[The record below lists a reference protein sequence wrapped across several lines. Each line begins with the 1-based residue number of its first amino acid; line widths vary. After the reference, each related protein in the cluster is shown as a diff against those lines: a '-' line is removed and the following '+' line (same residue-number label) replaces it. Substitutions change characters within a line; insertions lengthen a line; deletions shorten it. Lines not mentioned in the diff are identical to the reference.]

1 MCFFH
6 EPNKAVRLIN
16 STWRTFRIQSICPH
30 DLTQTVDKSIN
41 QNTAFDSEFESNLD
55 PFNLF
60 TVTVTLVRESLL
72 KPHQMECDFLL
83 FKHFLLYSEQY

>member
-1 MCFFH
+1 MGFN
-6 EPNKAVRLIN
+6 PSVLL
-16 STWRTFRIQSICPH
+16 

-41 QNTAFDSEFESNLD
+41 QNTAFDSEFESDLD

-72 KPHQMECDFLL
+72 KPHPMECDFFIVQTL
-83 FKHFLLYSEQY
+83 FTML